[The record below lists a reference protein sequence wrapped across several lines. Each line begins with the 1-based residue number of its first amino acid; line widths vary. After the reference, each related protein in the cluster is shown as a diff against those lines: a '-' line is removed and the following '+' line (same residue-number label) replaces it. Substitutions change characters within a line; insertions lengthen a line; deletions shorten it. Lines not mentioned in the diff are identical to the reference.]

1 MLIYKFDIIA
11 KLKEQGY
18 TTYQIRKEK
27 IFSESTLQKFRQ
39 KQMISAENLDTLCRV
54 FNMQPGEIIEY
65 IPDDEAKILDDNK
78 YQNEQAMMETEKI
91 ANFSLPVG
99 APFGVPCSSVNF
111 KCHSE
116 PG

>member
-39 KQMISAENLDTLCRV
+39 KQMISAENLDTLCKV

-65 IPDDEAKILDDNK
+65 IPDDEA
-78 YQNEQAMMETEKI
+78 TH
-91 ANFSLPVG
+91 
-99 APFGVPCSSVNF
+99 VN
-111 KCHSE
+111 S
-116 PG
+116 